1 MAINRAYRTKSNV
14 LLSILALF
22 VVGGL
27 CLTGANALY
36 AEQQTVEILQQ
47 IPG

>member
-1 MAINRAYRTKSNV
+1 MASHKTTKKHSDV

-27 CLTGANALY
+27 CLKGALTLHEY
-36 AEQQTVEILQQ
+36 HYHHTY
-47 IPG
+47 

>member
-1 MAINRAYRTKSNV
+1 MAIDKAYRIKSNV

-36 AEQQTVEILQQ
+36 AQQKTVEILQH
-47 IPG
+47 ISG